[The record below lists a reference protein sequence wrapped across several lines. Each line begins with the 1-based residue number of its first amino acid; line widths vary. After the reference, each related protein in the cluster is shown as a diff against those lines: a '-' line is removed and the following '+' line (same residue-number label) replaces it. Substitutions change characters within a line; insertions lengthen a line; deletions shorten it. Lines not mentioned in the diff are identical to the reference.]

1 MAVAREPDQPWA
13 EKIGAS
19 FAMSDRKHR
28 MKVAALCLGLLLLAG
43 TAHAVEVVCHRGANE
58 YTPENT
64 LAAAEKCIEWGVAY
78 VEIDV
83 RTSKDGVMYIL
94 HDPWVNRTTNGKG
107 FIFQLTSDQI
117 DALDAG
123 SWFDKKFAGEKV
135 PRLDPYLRAIKGR
148 IKVYFDVKQADLP
161 ALIKLVRD
169 TGFENDCFFWFD
181 QAERAL
187 EFRKLDDQ
195 LPLKVNVSNVN
206 DVREAAER
214 YRANIV
220 ETSLKNMT
228 DELVDACRQRD
239 LKIMILQTKNDPQA
253 FRQIVERKADLVN
266 LDHGDAFLK
275 VQQQMRDEAAAAAGT
290 AGGK

>member
-1 MAVAREPDQPWA
+1 
-13 EKIGAS
+13 
-19 FAMSDRKHR
+19 MSYRTYR
-28 MKVAALCLGLLLLAG
+28 VKVAAICCCLLSQA
-43 TAHAVEVVCHRGANE
+43 TTMYAVEVVCHRGANDMRR
-58 YTPENT
+58 ENT
-64 LAAAEKCIEWGVAY
+64 RAAAELCIAWGVAY

-135 PRLDPYLRAIKGR
+135 PRLEPYLRAIKGH

-169 TGFENDCFFWFD
+169 VGFEKDCFFWFD
-181 QAERAL
+181 RAERAL

-195 LPLKVNVSNVN
+195 LPLKVNVSSVA
-206 DVREAAER
+206 DVRDAAER
-214 YRANIV
+214 YQANIV
-220 ETSLKNMT
+220 ETSLRNMT
-228 DELVDACRQRD
+228 DELVEACRQRN
-239 LKIMILQTKNDPQA
+239 LKIMILETKKDPEA
-253 FRQIVERKADLVN
+253 FRQIVKPRP
-266 LDHGDAFLK
+266 
-275 VQQQMRDEAAAAAGT
+275 T
-290 AGGK
+290 W